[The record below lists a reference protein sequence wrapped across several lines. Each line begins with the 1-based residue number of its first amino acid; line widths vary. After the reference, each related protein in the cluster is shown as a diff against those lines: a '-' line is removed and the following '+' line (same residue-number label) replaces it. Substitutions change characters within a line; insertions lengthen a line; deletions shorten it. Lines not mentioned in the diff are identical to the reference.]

1 GAEKEL
7 YRADE
12 MVRDACA
19 VQVSDDLLA
28 VYTAEWEEQLS
39 GEQAK
44 AEELESLRTSTTTLT
59 ARVRELE
66 TRTQAQDSE
75 HVTIAS
81 DLVNLKLENDK
92 LLDENE
98 GLKMKVEEL
107 RKIADAQPAEVEEKL
122 KEEMER
128 IMQRNIE
135 VQNENRSLKE
145 ECEELEGQVVE
156 AKMVAAQA
164 RADHDSVMQKWQNVQ
179 AAMNG

>member
-1 GAEKEL
+1 MG
-7 YRADE
+7 
-12 MVRDACA
+12 
-19 VQVSDDLLA
+19 
-28 VYTAEWEEQLS
+28 
-39 GEQAK
+39 
-44 AEELESLRTSTTTLT
+44 LESLRTSTTTLT

-107 RKIADAQPAEVEEKL
+107 RKIADAQP
-122 KEEMER
+122 
-128 IMQRNIE
+128 
-135 VQNENRSLKE
+135 
-145 ECEELEGQVVE
+145 GQVVE